1 MKKTII
7 KNKEELSTNILRKNA
22 LDILEAG
29 YQSVLTENILAKNI
43 SLEKDV
49 LKIKGEKYNLNDYK
63 NIFVIA
69 FGKCSNQSALFI
81 EEVLGDRIE
90 DGIVLDVEDEK
101 FKRLKS
107 IKGTHP
113 LPSQQNIEATDLIKK
128 TLEKVKEDDLVLI
141 FVSGGGSALLSS
153 PVEGIDDEFLRKIN
167 QELIN
172 KGVDIGETN
181 IVRKHLS
188 EIKGGNLAKL
198 VFPAKLVSII
208 FSDVPGDDI
217 SAVASGPTV
226 RDLTTKE
233 DAKMVLE
240 SHSMEDP
247 KSILGEVVSFLIE
260 TPKEEKYFENVDN
273 ILLVT
278 NKIALKAMEKEAD
291 KLGYNSLVES
301 YDIQGEARKLSIKLM
316 REESLANSCR
326 IFGGETTVK
335 IIGDGKGGRNQ
346 EFVLAAL
353 ENLSAD
359 ILVLAVASDGVDNSD
374 VAGAFVDYEL
384 FQKMESQKL
393 DWREYLE
400 NNNSYEF
407 FEKTETQIKTGKT
420 GINVADFYLILK
432 K

>member
-1 MKKTII
+1 MEKSII
-7 KNKEELSTNILRKNA
+7 KNKEELSTNPLRKDA

-29 YQSVLTENILAKNI
+29 YQSVLTGNILAENI
-43 SLEKDV
+43 SLKEDI
-49 LKIKGEKYNLNDYK
+49 LKIKNQKYNLNDYK
-63 NIFVIA
+63 KIYVIA

-81 EEVLGDRIE
+81 EEVLGDKITE
-90 DGIVLDVEDEK
+90 GFVLDVKLEK
-101 FKRLKS
+101 FKKLKS
-107 IKGTHP
+107 KKGTHP
-113 LPSQQNIEATDLIKK
+113 LPSNQNIKATDLIKK
-128 TLEKVKEDDLVLI
+128 ILKKVKKDDLVLV

-153 PVEGIDDEFLRKIN
+153 PVEGVDSEFLGKIN
-167 QELIN
+167 QGLMD
-172 KGVDIGETN
+172 KGVSISETN

-188 EIKGGNLAKL
+188 EIKGGALAKL
-198 VFPAKLVSII
+198 IFPAKLVSVI

-217 SAVASGPTV
+217 SVIASGPTV

-233 DAKMVLE
+233 DAKMILE
-240 SHSMEDP
+240 SYSSEDP
-247 KSILGEVVSFLIE
+247 QSSLSEAYSFLIE

-278 NKIALKAMEKEAD
+278 NKLALESMEKKAD
-291 KLGYNSLVES
+291 ELGYNSLIES
-301 YDIQGEARKLSIKLM
+301 FDIQGEARKLSVKLIN
-316 REESLANSCR
+316 EDSLANSCR

-346 EFVLAAL
+346 EFVLASL

-359 ILVLAVASDGVDNSD
+359 VLVLAAASDGVDNSN
-374 VAGAFVDYEL
+374 VAGALVDFEL
-384 FQKMESQKL
+384 FKKMQDEGL
-393 DWREYLE
+393 DWRKYLD

-407 FEKTETQIKTGKT
+407 FEKIGTQIKTGKT